1 MAFTPFPSDKNPKI
15 SGLTD
20 RPGDSG
26 MNATE
31 LKAAFDYI
39 GTELKNYINNTL
51 IPQLNNGAPNLGIEA
66 ITGLTATT
74 VQGALEEL
82 LGIISA
88 LSPDPP
94 AAHSIVSDRL
104 SRKTDSGGAAVGTD
118 NIAAKA
124 VTSAE
129 LASDENSG
137 TAAVGEH
144 NIQPLAVQTGH
155 IANGAVTGGAGNKIA
170 QSTISKW
177 NMGTDSVGTDQ
188 IENGAVTG
196 AKISGESPIPYSK
209 TSGVQPQHLV
219 PSGGYITVGKDSW
232 DTTTKKQTVSVPG
245 ILSTDTVLCE
255 PWVSEDDGGT
265 EATYQNWLTCRDY
278 GVRCVANK
286 NDQLVFVCETK
297 PGRNVWFSFVVL
309 RNGAVLSA

>member
-51 IPQLNNGAPNLGIEA
+51 IPQLNSGAPNLGIET

-124 VTSAE
+124 ITAAE
-129 LASDENSG
+129 LASDENGG

-144 NIQPLAVQTGH
+144 NIQLLAVKTGH

-188 IENGAVTG
+188 LENGSVTG
-196 AKISGESPIPYSK
+196 DKISSTSPIPYSK
-209 TSGVQPQHLV
+209 TSGVQAQHLLV
-219 PSGGYITVGKDSW
+219 SGGYVTLNKNNWSG
-232 DTTTKKQTVSVPG
+232 KKQTVSVPG
-245 ILSTDTVLCE
+245 VLATDTVFAA
-255 PWVSEDDGGT
+255 PWVSEDDGGS
-265 EATYQNWLTCRDY
+265 EATYQNWVNCRDF

-286 NDQLVFVCETK
+286 NNELVFVCDTV
-297 PGRNVWFSFVVL
+297 PSDNTLWFNVAIF
-309 RNGAVLSA
+309 RDGAVLSQ